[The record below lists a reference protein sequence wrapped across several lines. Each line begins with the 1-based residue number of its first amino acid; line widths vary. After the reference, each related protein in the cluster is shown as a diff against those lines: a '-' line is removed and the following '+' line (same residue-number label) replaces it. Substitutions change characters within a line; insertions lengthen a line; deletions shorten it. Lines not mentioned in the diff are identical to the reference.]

1 MHVFSHANLRG
12 GGRTKPAIVQV
23 HRIKRESAM
32 NVIQAIVIN
41 IISQYLGDL
50 LKVYTSSSMELLVWW
65 FKPLLLAFPLP
76 LW

>member
-1 MHVFSHANLRG
+1 
-12 GGRTKPAIVQV
+12 
-23 HRIKRESAM
+23 M

-50 LKVYTSSSMELLVWW
+50 LKVCTSSSIELLVWW